1 MEYLPYGETL
11 VDEHLNSYNT
21 PFKFNGKELDDET
34 GNYYYYY
41 YYGARYY
48 NPKTSIWL
56 SVDPLA
62 EKMTSWSS
70 YNYVFIDLSQ
80 IQSIFLIQ

>member
-34 GNYYYYY
+34 GNYYY
-41 YYGARYY
+41 GARYY

-62 EKMTSWSS
+62 EKMPSWSS